1 MNVIPNIIVHPTL
14 FSLKGSLDEERLSS
28 LTHLVA
34 NCVVKEKLQGGQT
47 IPVKDARTQ
56 LISTRTKLTM
66 FFFN

>member
-34 NCVVKEKLQGGQT
+34 NCVVKEKL
-47 IPVKDARTQ
+47 VKDARTQ